1 MYDASTIITA
11 AHCCAGQSASNI
23 QIVAGEHSLS
33 SNDRTEQTRAVSR
46 VIDHEDF
53 SSFTLKND
61 MCLLKLATPLNLNKL
76 VN

>member
-1 MYDASTIITA
+1 M
-11 AHCCAGQSASNI
+11 
-23 QIVAGEHSLS
+23 AGEHSLS

-61 MCLLKLATPLNLNKL
+61 MCLLKLATPLNLNK
-76 VN
+76 